1 MTSLFDFDLHFRFL
15 RKATEVFF
23 EMSQASVAAAVAWQS
38 RLHDEMT
45 PEGRQTATAPAFWPM
60 WFGDWTPGTATSA
73 GRSNDPF
80 EAFRAAATNLSPFGN
95 FTPFGHMPIAA
106 SPSAAFD
113 PMQVWFAAASAWQDL
128 AQHGTM
134 AACGAGLSAW
144 PNSATQ
150 SVWSATPWSIYQA
163 PMMAMMLSYGVPYSV
178 AAPTAR
184 ASTSAMD
191 AADAAY
197 TQWQLVFGSP
207 AKTNARPP
215 AMPPWQAYPL

>member
-1 MTSLFDFDLHFRFL
+1 
-15 RKATEVFF
+15 
-23 EMSQASVAAAVAWQS
+23 
-38 RLHDEMT
+38 
-45 PEGRQTATAPAFWPM
+45 
-60 WFGDWTPGTATSA
+60 
-73 GRSNDPF
+73 
-80 EAFRAAATNLSPFGN
+80 SPFGN
-95 FTPFGHMPIAA
+95 FTPFGHMTTAA
-106 SPSAAFD
+106 SPSSAFD

-184 ASTSAMD
+184 GTPYAMD
-191 AADAAY
+191 GGE
-197 TQWQLVFGSP
+197 TGSTP
-207 AKTNARPP
+207 
-215 AMPPWQAYPL
+215 

>member
-1 MTSLFDFDLHFRFL
+1 
-15 RKATEVFF
+15 
-23 EMSQASVAAAVAWQS
+23 
-38 RLHDEMT
+38 
-45 PEGRQTATAPAFWPM
+45 
-60 WFGDWTPGTATSA
+60 
-73 GRSNDPF
+73 
-80 EAFRAAATNLSPFGN
+80 
-95 FTPFGHMPIAA
+95 
-106 SPSAAFD
+106 
-113 PMQVWFAAASAWQDL
+113 MQVWFAAASAWQDL

>member
-1 MTSLFDFDLHFRFL
+1 LFDFDLHFRFL

-45 PEGRQTATAPAFWPM
+45 PGGRQTASAPAFWPM
-60 WFGDWTPGTATSA
+60 WFGDWTPGTATPA
-73 GRSNDPF
+73 GRFTDPF
-80 EAFRAAATNLSPFGN
+80 EAFRAAATNPSPFGN
-95 FTPFGHMPIAA
+95 FTPFGHMAA
-106 SPSAAFD
+106 ATSPSAAFD
-113 PMQVWFAAASAWQDL
+113 PMQTWMAAASAWQDL
-128 AQHGTM
+128 AQHGAM

-144 PNSATQ
+144 PNSAMP
-150 SVWSATPWSIYQA
+150 SAWNVTPWNIYQA

-191 AADAAY
+191 AAEAAY
-197 TQWQLVFGSP
+197 TQLQLVFGTP
-207 AKTNARPP
+207 TKTNARPP